1 MKYTKLKASQL
12 GKINE
17 ELKKL
22 EAQLFVNYFSYEWMH
37 LVNRVQLLNSILFIN
52 LIKLDIF
59 NAFKLNLIVQSNIL
73 LLYPF

>member
-52 LIKLDIF
+52 LIKLNIF